1 MGLIR
6 EEGLWSRLVDESKC
20 KIIVSA
26 EAGPEDLFFP
36 DALDDKSR
44 ETNEEVMAQEALSDA
59 VAAPFRPNVSSYS
72 EPEQSQLAGGNGSVG
87 GNIGGRQ
94 GDAARMFKRRERSH
108 PSEETTPAFKT
119 LSIFTGGS
127 PARSGVFGYVTCAD
141 EEPFDGCCGGFQ
153 ARMSGL
159 HT

>member
-1 MGLIR
+1 M
-6 EEGLWSRLVDESKC
+6 VDESKC

-72 EPEQSQLAGGNGSVG
+72 EPEQQAQLAAGDSSGS
-87 GNIGGRQ
+87 GGRQ

-119 LSIFTGGS
+119 LSIFTGRSS
-127 PARSGVFGYVTCAD
+127 PLSGEIWVFDLC
-141 EEPFDGCCGGFQ
+141 
-153 ARMSGL
+153 
-159 HT
+159 

>member
-72 EPEQSQLAGGNGSVG
+72 EPEQAQLAAGDSSGAGGGD
-87 GNIGGRQ
+87 RQ

-127 PARSGVFGYVTCAD
+127 SDLSGTTAFLTGADDGFWGALGVFRRG
-141 EEPFDGCCGGFQ
+141 
-153 ARMSGL
+153 
-159 HT
+159 

>member
-1 MGLIR
+1 VSLNIAQCGVYRGMGLIM
-6 EEGLWSRLVDESKC
+6 EEGLWLCWDWPLVDESKC

-72 EPEQSQLAGGNGSVG
+72 EPEQQAQLTGEDSN
-87 GNIGGRQ
+87 NGGRQ

-127 PARSGVFGYVTCAD
+127 LVLWGSSGF
-141 EEPFDGCCGGFQ
+141 FDWC
-153 ARMSGL
+153 
-159 HT
+159 

>member
-1 MGLIR
+1 M
-6 EEGLWSRLVDESKC
+6 VDESKC

-72 EPEQSQLAGGNGSVG
+72 EPEQQAQLAAGDSSGAGGGD
-87 GNIGGRQ
+87 RQ

-127 PARSGVFGYVTCAD
+127 SVLFGVFGFLTCAD
-141 EEPFDGCCGGFQ
+141 VALLGGVGGVY
-153 ARMSGL
+153 RRG
-159 HT
+159 

>member
-1 MGLIR
+1 VSRNKAQRGDYRGMGLIR
-6 EEGLWSRLVDESKC
+6 EEGLWSCWDWPLVDESKC

-72 EPEQSQLAGGNGSVG
+72 EPEQSQLPGGDGNNGGGN
-87 GNIGGRQ
+87 GRQ

-127 PARSGVFGYVTCAD
+127 S
-141 EEPFDGCCGGFQ
+141 PFSQ
-153 ARMSGL
+153 
-159 HT
+159 

>member
-1 MGLIR
+1 M
-6 EEGLWSRLVDESKC
+6 VDESKC

-72 EPEQSQLAGGNGSVG
+72 EPEQAQLVADDSSGS
-87 GNIGGRQ
+87 GGRQ

-127 PARSGVFGYVTCAD
+127 SVLFGVFGFLTCAD
-141 EEPFDGCCGGFQ
+141 VALLGGVGGVY
-153 ARMSGL
+153 RRG
-159 HT
+159 

>member
-6 EEGLWSRLVDESKC
+6 EEGLWLCWDWPLVDESKC

-72 EPEQSQLAGGNGSVG
+72 EPEQAQLAAGDSSGRGA
-87 GNIGGRQ
+87 GGRQ

-127 PARSGVFGYVTCAD
+127 SPLSGEIWVFDWC
-141 EEPFDGCCGGFQ
+141 
-153 ARMSGL
+153 
-159 HT
+159 